1 MSSSR
6 AQSSKSSGS
15 SSSPNEPSQAS
26 PAPELSS
33 PVPTDMDQISAPPL
47 SSDAASSDAS
57 SSDAPTVLSD
67 VSTPDH
73 AASQADQSD
82 TLASA
87 PDVDKA
93 AAVKPLTPPKPP
105 TRPAVAKPSE
115 DPKPQSVKPS
125 AAEPT
130 VQPDKAA
137 DESSAAKATA
147 DVANLVRTEATPGAT
162 RAGETEKNTPRSHPI
177 PPASEPMQYRA
188 IGLVRGVYAPSEE
201 QFTRGTLTTEDGT
214 VIDAVLLGRVMSLVK
229 KHLDLTQ
236 AHLWVVYPR
245 TREKATDL
253 HAQIVGVWE
262 PESLTKSRETD
273 ELETGEVSPETRSEP
288 APEAASETAAARM
301 PDGLT
306 DGYFSV
312 RGEVLSASSEEN
324 RVVVR
329 VQQSPK
335 KTGKPGDEKERMF
348 KIILHGTLEG
358 KTVGYFWDLHAQR
371 QGNNL
376 ILQSG
381 TLIGLV
387 PPKKRKSKGG
397 GPRNS
402 FARKKRFPDRGGA
415 PSRPVRAGEGGS
427 APAPVRREGV
437 SKPVKRQKDT

>member
-26 PAPELSS
+26 PVPELSS
-33 PVPTDMDQISAPPL
+33 PVPTDMDQISAPAL
-47 SSDAASSDAS
+47 
-57 SSDAPTVLSD
+57 SSDAPTVPSD
-67 VSTPDH
+67 LPTPPPTPEAVAYH
-73 AASQADQSD
+73 VDQSD
-82 TLASA
+82 ASESL
-87 PDVDKA
+87 PDAHKT

-105 TRPAVAKPSE
+105 KPPTRPPAAKSE
-115 DPKPQSVKPS
+115 ADPKPESVKPS
-125 AAEPT
+125 VAESAATPDKVAAESPAPPQAPQAMT
-130 VQPDKAA
+130 EVGKPVDAEVNA
-137 DESSAAKATA
+137 GTA
-147 DVANLVRTEATPGAT
+147 DAGA
-162 RAGETEKNTPRSHPI
+162 TEKNTSRNHPI

-188 IGLVRGVYAPSEE
+188 IGLVRGIYAPSEE

-262 PESLTKSRETD
+262 PESLTKPKEADEPETD
-273 ELETGEVSPETRSEP
+273 EASSET
-288 APEAASETAAARM
+288 ASETGSETVKAGM

-312 RGEVLSASSEEN
+312 RGEVLSVSPEDN

-335 KTGKPGDEKERMF
+335 KTDKPGEDKERMF

-358 KTVGYFWDLHAQR
+358 KTVGYFWDLHVQR

-376 ILQSG
+376 TLQNG
-381 TLIGLV
+381 TMIGLV

-397 GPRNS
+397 GSRSN

-415 PSRPVRAGEGGS
+415 SSRPVRAGEGGS
-427 APAPVRREGV
+427 APAPARREGM
-437 SKPVKRQKDT
+437 SKPIKRQKDS

>member
-26 PAPELSS
+26 PVPELSS
-33 PVPTDMDQISAPPL
+33 PAPTDMDQISAPAL
-47 SSDAASSDAS
+47 
-57 SSDAPTVLSD
+57 SSDAPTV
-67 VSTPDH
+67 
-73 AASQADQSD
+73 QSD
-82 TLASA
+82 LSA
-87 PDVDKA
+87 PDPAASYADPSDASASLPDAEKT

-105 TRPAVAKPSE
+105 TRPVVAKSDK

-125 AAEPT
+125 AVNPAAPS
-130 VQPDKAA
+130 DKTA
-137 DESSAAKATA
+137 DESSAAAKAIA
-147 DVANLVRTEATPGAT
+147 DAAAPERTEAKPGAT
-162 RAGETEKNTPRSHPI
+162 DAGATEKNTPRNHPI

-188 IGLVRGVYAPSEE
+188 IGLVRGVYAPSED

-262 PESLTKSRETD
+262 PESLTKPKEDEPETD
-273 ELETGEVSPETRSEP
+273 EASPETTSESVS
-288 APEAASETAAARM
+288 EATSETAEIRM

-312 RGEVLSASSEEN
+312 RGEVLSVSPEQN

-335 KTGKPGDEKERMF
+335 KTDKPGEDKERMF

-376 ILQSG
+376 TLQSG

-397 GPRNS
+397 SPRNN

-427 APAPVRREGV
+427 ALTPVRREGV
-437 SKPVKRQKDT
+437 SKPVKRKKDA

>member
-26 PAPELSS
+26 SAPELSS
-33 PVPTDMDQISAPPL
+33 PVPTDMDQISAPAL
-47 SSDAASSDAS
+47 
-57 SSDAPTVLSD
+57 SSDAPTVPSDLPTPNGADAHAHQPYASESLSED
-67 VSTPDH
+67 
-73 AASQADQSD
+73 
-82 TLASA
+82 
-87 PDVDKA
+87 DKTA
-93 AAVKPLTPPKPP
+93 TVKPLTPPKPP
-105 TRPAVAKPSE
+105 KPPVRPAAAKPEE
-115 DPKPQSVKPS
+115 DPKPQSIKPS
-125 AAEPT
+125 VAEPT
-130 VQPDKAA
+130 ATPDKLDSTVAESPATTEPVAEVGTQGNAEAA
-137 DESSAAKATA
+137 SGTIDAG
-147 DVANLVRTEATPGAT
+147 VA
-162 RAGETEKNTPRSHPI
+162 EKNTPRNHPI

-245 TREKATDL
+245 TREKVADL

-262 PESLTKSRETD
+262 PESLTKPKEAD
-273 ELETGEVSPETRSEP
+273 EPKTGEASSE
-288 APEAASETAAARM
+288 SETVPESAM

-312 RGEVLSASSEEN
+312 RGEVLSASPEEN

-329 VQQSPK
+329 VQQAPK
-335 KTGKPGDEKERMF
+335 KTDKPGEDKERMF

-358 KTVGYFWDLHAQR
+358 KTVGYFWDLHVQR
-371 QGNNL
+371 KGNDLMLQG
-376 ILQSG
+376 G

-397 GPRNS
+397 GPRSN

-427 APAPVRREGV
+427 TPAPVRREGI
-437 SKPVKRQKDT
+437 SKPVKRQKDS

>member
-15 SSSPNEPSQAS
+15 SSSPNEPSQVS
-26 PAPELSS
+26 PVPELSS
-33 PVPTDMDQISAPPL
+33 PAPTDMDQISAPAL
-47 SSDAASSDAS
+47 
-57 SSDAPTVLSD
+57 SSDAPTV
-67 VSTPDH
+67 
-73 AASQADQSD
+73 QSD
-82 TLASA
+82 LSA
-87 PDVDKA
+87 PDPAASYADPSDASASPPDAEKT

-105 TRPAVAKPSE
+105 TRPVVAKS
-115 DPKPQSVKPS
+115 DKAPKPQSVKPS
-125 AAEPT
+125 AVNPAAPS
-130 VQPDKAA
+130 DKTA
-137 DESSAAKATA
+137 DESSAAAKAIA
-147 DVANLVRTEATPGAT
+147 DAAAPERTEAKPGAT
-162 RAGETEKNTPRSHPI
+162 DAGATEKNTPRNHPI

-188 IGLVRGVYAPSEE
+188 IGLVRGVYAPSED

-262 PESLTKSRETD
+262 PESLAKPRETD
-273 ELETGEVSPETRSEP
+273 KPETGKAS
-288 APEAASETAAARM
+288 SETALESASEAAPKTAETRL

-312 RGEVLSASSEEN
+312 RGEVLSVSPEQN

-335 KTGKPGDEKERMF
+335 KTDKPGEDKERMF

-376 ILQSG
+376 TLQSG

-397 GPRNS
+397 SPRNN

-415 PSRPVRAGEGGS
+415 PSRPVRAGESGS
-427 APAPVRREGV
+427 APTPVRREGV
-437 SKPVKRQKDT
+437 SKPVKRKKDA

>member
-26 PAPELSS
+26 SAPELSS
-33 PVPTDMDQISAPPL
+33 PVPTDMDQISAPAL
-47 SSDAASSDAS
+47 SSDVPTVPSDLPTPNGADAHAHQPDAS
-57 SSDAPTVLSD
+57 ESLSED
-67 VSTPDH
+67 DKT
-73 AASQADQSD
+73 AS
-82 TLASA
+82 
-87 PDVDKA
+87 
-93 AAVKPLTPPKPP
+93 VKPLTPPKPP
-105 TRPAVAKPSE
+105 KPPVRPAAAKPQE
-115 DPKPQSVKPS
+115 DPKPQSIKPS
-125 AAEPT
+125 VAEPAAT
-130 VQPDKAA
+130 PDKLDSTVAESPAA
-137 DESSAAKATA
+137 TEPVVEVGTQGNAKAASGTI
-147 DVANLVRTEATPGAT
+147 DTGVA
-162 RAGETEKNTPRSHPI
+162 EKNTPRNHPI

-245 TREKATDL
+245 TREKVADL

-262 PESLTKSRETD
+262 PESLTKPKEAD
-273 ELETGEVSPETRSEP
+273 EPETGEASSE
-288 APEAASETAAARM
+288 SETVPQTTM

-312 RGEVLSASSEEN
+312 RGEVLSASPEEN

-329 VQQSPK
+329 VQQAPK
-335 KTGKPGDEKERMF
+335 KTDKPGEDKERMF

-358 KTVGYFWDLHAQR
+358 KTVGYFWDLHVQR
-371 QGNNL
+371 KGNDLMLQG
-376 ILQSG
+376 G

-397 GPRNS
+397 GPRNN

-415 PSRPVRAGEGGS
+415 PSRPVRAGEGGA
-427 APAPVRREGV
+427 APAPVRREGM
-437 SKPVKRQKDT
+437 SKPVKRQKDS

>member
-15 SSSPNEPSQAS
+15 SSSPQEPSPQAS

-47 SSDAASSDAS
+47 P
-57 SSDAPTVLSD
+57 SDAPTVPSD
-67 VSTPDH
+67 LPSEA
-73 AASQADQSD
+73 AASHAESSDAPESLPEADK
-82 TLASA
+82 T
-87 PDVDKA
+87 

-105 TRPAVAKPSE
+105 KPPARPAAAKLEE
-115 DPKPQSVKPS
+115 DSKPESVKP
-125 AAEPT
+125 AAELT
-130 VQPDKAA
+130 TEPDEAA
-137 DESSAAKATA
+137 AP
-147 DVANLVRTEATPGAT
+147 ATPKTTAPVNVEAESDVTDDATDDATDIGAI
-162 RAGETEKNTPRSHPI
+162 EKSTPRNHPI

-188 IGLVRGVYAPSEE
+188 IGLVRGIYAPSEE

-245 TREKATDL
+245 TREKVTDL
-253 HAQIVGVWE
+253 HAQVVGVWE
-262 PESLTKSRETD
+262 PESLTKEKEDGEAET
-273 ELETGEVSPETRSEP
+273 EES
-288 APEAASETAAARM
+288 AAAM
-301 PDGLT
+301 PDGLN

-312 RGEVLSASSEEN
+312 RGEVLSASPEEN

-329 VQQSPK
+329 VQQAPK
-335 KTGKPGDEKERMF
+335 KSDKPGEDRERMF

-358 KTVGYFWDLHAQR
+358 KTVGYFWDLHVQR
-371 QGNNL
+371 QGNDL
-376 ILQSG
+376 TLQSG
-381 TLIGLV
+381 TMIGLV

-397 GPRNS
+397 GPRGS

-415 PSRPVRAGEGGS
+415 PSRPVRAGDGGT
-427 APAPVRREGV
+427 APAPVRREGI
-437 SKPVKRQKDT
+437 SKPVKRQKES

>member
-15 SSSPNEPSQAS
+15 SSSPKEPSPQAS

-47 SSDAASSDAS
+47 P
-57 SSDAPTVLSD
+57 SDAPTVPSD
-67 VSTPDH
+67 LPSEA
-73 AASQADQSD
+73 AASHAESSDAPESLPEADK
-82 TLASA
+82 T
-87 PDVDKA
+87 

-105 TRPAVAKPSE
+105 KPPARPAAAKLEE
-115 DPKPQSVKPS
+115 DSKPESVKP
-125 AAEPT
+125 AAELT
-130 VQPDKAA
+130 TEPDEAA
-137 DESSAAKATA
+137 AP
-147 DVANLVRTEATPGAT
+147 ATPKTTAPVNVEAESDAT
-162 RAGETEKNTPRSHPI
+162 DDATDIRAIEKSTPRNHPI

-188 IGLVRGVYAPSEE
+188 IGLVRGIYAPSEE

-245 TREKATDL
+245 TREKVTDL
-253 HAQIVGVWE
+253 HAQVVGVWE
-262 PESLTKSRETD
+262 PESLTKEKED
-273 ELETGEVSPETRSEP
+273 GEAENEES
-288 APEAASETAAARM
+288 AAAM
-301 PDGLT
+301 PDGLN

-312 RGEVLSASSEEN
+312 RGEVLSASPEEN

-329 VQQSPK
+329 VQQAPK
-335 KTGKPGDEKERMF
+335 KSDKPGEDRERMF

-358 KTVGYFWDLHAQR
+358 KTVGYFWDLHVQR
-371 QGNNL
+371 QGNDL
-376 ILQSG
+376 TLQSG
-381 TLIGLV
+381 TMIGLV

-397 GPRNS
+397 GPRGS

-415 PSRPVRAGEGGS
+415 PSRPVRAGDSGT
-427 APAPVRREGV
+427 ATAPVRREGI
-437 SKPVKRQKDT
+437 SKPVKRQKES

>member
-26 PAPELSS
+26 SAPELSS
-33 PVPTDMDQISAPPL
+33 PVPTDMDQISAPAL
-47 SSDAASSDAS
+47 
-57 SSDAPTVLSD
+57 SSDAPTVPSDLPTPNGADAHAHQPDASESLSQD
-67 VSTPDH
+67 
-73 AASQADQSD
+73 
-82 TLASA
+82 
-87 PDVDKA
+87 DKTA
-93 AAVKPLTPPKPP
+93 TVKPLTPPRPPKPP
-105 TRPAVAKPSE
+105 VRPAAAKPEE
-115 DPKPQSVKPS
+115 DPKPQSIKPS
-125 AAEPT
+125 VAEPAAMPDQLDST
-130 VQPDKAA
+130 VAESPAA
-137 DESSAAKATA
+137 TEPVAEVGTQGNAEAASGTIDAG
-147 DVANLVRTEATPGAT
+147 VA
-162 RAGETEKNTPRSHPI
+162 EKNTPRNHPI

-262 PESLTKSRETD
+262 PESLTKSRDTD
-273 ELETGEVSPETRSEP
+273 E
-288 APEAASETAAARM
+288 PEADEASSETASETASKTVETGM

-312 RGEVLSASSEEN
+312 RGEVMSVSPEDN

-335 KTGKPGDEKERMF
+335 KTDKPGEDKERVF

-358 KTVGYFWDLHAQR
+358 KTVGYFWDLHVQR

-376 ILQSG
+376 TLQNG
-381 TLIGLV
+381 TMIGLV

-397 GPRNS
+397 GSRSN

-415 PSRPVRAGEGGS
+415 PSRPVRAGEGGAAS
-427 APAPVRREGV
+427 APVRREGV
-437 SKPVKRQKDT
+437 SKPIKRQKDV